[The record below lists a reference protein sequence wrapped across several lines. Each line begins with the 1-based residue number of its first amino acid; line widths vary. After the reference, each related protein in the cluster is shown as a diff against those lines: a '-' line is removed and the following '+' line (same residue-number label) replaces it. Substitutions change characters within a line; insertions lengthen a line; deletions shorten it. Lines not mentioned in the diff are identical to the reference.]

1 MKSDLFTLFHQDQDQ
16 DEDEDLG
23 IGALRRNGLTP
34 RAQLV

>member
-1 MKSDLFTLFHQDQDQ
+1 MKSDLFTLFHQDQ

-23 IGALRRNGLTP
+23 IGALRRDGLTP